1 MHTKVFKA
9 LVVEEKDQVYVR
21 AIKNRTM
28 DQLPDG
34 DLLIRV
40 AYSSL
45 NYKDVLSAIGNK
57 GVTQKYPHTPG
68 IDAAGTVV
76 HSDDSEFNKGDTVIV
91 TGYDLGMNTNGGF
104 GQYIRVP
111 SAWAVKL
118 PTELTLK
125 EAMIYGTAGFT
136 AGISVAKLCERVSP
150 DAGEIVVSGA
160 TGGVGS
166 MSIAILAKLGYRVVA
181 VTGKPADYPFLR
193 QLGALR
199 ILPREALQD
208 SGRRPLLKAQWAG
221 GIDTVGG
228 PILENIIKS
237 TSPLGVVTCCGNVAS
252 ADLNLTVY
260 PFILRGVSLVGIDSQ
275 NYPMPSRIDL
285 WQKLANKWKPE
296 MLEELYVEKTL
307 EELDDCMTRMLAG
320 KSKGRILVNLQ
331 QE

>member
-1 MHTKVFKA
+1 MNTQVYRA
-9 LVVEEKDQVYVR
+9 LIVEENEQVYVR
-21 AIKNRTM
+21 SVKTKTTE
-28 DQLPDG
+28 QLPVG

-45 NYKDVLSAIGNK
+45 NYKDALSAIGNK
-57 GVTQKYPHTPG
+57 GVTKQYPHTPG
-68 IDAAGTVV
+68 IDAAGVIE
-76 HSDDSEFNKGDTVIV
+76 HSETPEFKKGDQVIV
-91 TGYDLGMNTNGGF
+91 TGYDLGMNTDGGF

-118 PTELTLK
+118 PSGLTLK
-125 EAMIYGTAGFT
+125 ESMIYGTAGFT
-136 AGISVAKLCERVSP
+136 AGISVAKLCERVAP

-181 VTGKPADYPFLR
+181 VTGKSTDHSFLR
-193 QLGALR
+193 QLGAHR
-199 ILPREALQD
+199 ILAREALQD
-208 SGRRPLLKAQWAG
+208 PDKRPLLKTQWAG

-228 PILENIIKS
+228 TILENIIKS

-252 ADLNLTVY
+252 AELNLTVY

-285 WQKLANKWKPE
+285 WKKLADEWKPE
-296 MLEELYVEKTL
+296 MLEKLHTEKTL
-307 EELDDCMTRMLAG
+307 QELDDCIAQMLVG
-320 KSKGRILVNLQ
+320 KSRGRIVINLQ
-331 QE
+331 

>member
-1 MHTKVFKA
+1 
-9 LVVEEKDQVYVR
+9 
-21 AIKNRTM
+21 
-28 DQLPDG
+28 
-34 DLLIRV
+34 
-40 AYSSL
+40 
-45 NYKDVLSAIGNK
+45 
-57 GVTQKYPHTPG
+57 
-68 IDAAGTVV
+68 
-76 HSDDSEFNKGDTVIV
+76 
-91 TGYDLGMNTNGGF
+91 
-104 GQYIRVP
+104 
-111 SAWAVKL
+111 
-118 PTELTLK
+118 
-125 EAMIYGTAGFT
+125 
-136 AGISVAKLCERVSP
+136 
-150 DAGEIVVSGA
+150 
-160 TGGVGS
+160 

-237 TSPLGVVTCCGNVAS
+237 ISPLGVVTCCGNVAS